1 MSSPL
6 PKPLRTQLENT
17 VKTAREVA
25 EQAAC
30 AALAQ
35 LAVGEAKAPGYLT
48 DDLKVLR
55 RRLRAHGRAL
65 GDAKHQDDTQEVRR
79 LVWEAAYEHWH
90 RMLFARY
97 LAENGL
103 LLWEPGAPVSLD
115 DCRDLV
121 DQHPDLALGAKSQ
134 WDLAGR
140 LAARMLPQVFKPHS
154 PVFEL
159 TFAPEHQRALERL
172 LAELPFDVFQASD
185 SLGWVYQFWQA
196 QRKDEVNASEV
207 KIGADE
213 LPAVT
218 QLFTEP
224 YMVDFLLHNSLGA
237 WWAARRLSPDD
248 RRDAETEDALRR
260 KAAIPGV
267 SLEYL
272 RFVRA
277 SACDCACACVAS
289 ASSPGDPQAAG
300 TEWSGQDG
308 LTTQNAPPPPADA
321 SACVGVCV
329 ARASSPG
336 NPQTAGTE
344 WSGQDGLTTQGAPPL
359 PADASACACVCVASA
374 SSPGNPQTAGTE
386 WSGQDG
392 LTTPAPPHVLMDEQ
406 TLSIGHG
413 EHLPHWTCNGAVYHI
428 VFRLADSIPQ
438 SKLDQWGEPPSC
450 KEPGQ
455 QTDQAQQEARY
466 RRTKEIDTWLDSGH
480 GAAHL
485 RQPAIAEIVANTL
498 KYFDGDR
505 YRLHAWCVMPN
516 HVHVIVEPLGDNP
529 LSKIIHSWKSF
540 TANSIN
546 RRLGLSGALWQA
558 DAYNHI
564 IRTQEEYEYQVRYV
578 WHNPDKANIPD
589 WPWRWTAACVVRASS
604 PDHPPAASAEL
615 SGQDGLTTQPQP
627 RYWTPAAGAFAGW
640 PDSLKDFKLLD
651 PCCGSGHFLV
661 AAFLLLVPMRMAAE
675 GLSAREAVDAVL
687 ADNLHGLELDAR
699 CVEIAV
705 FALALAAWRFPDEH
719 GDPLGV
725 RAEMPAPNVACCGL
739 KVAASAKD
747 WEALVPDSQPNAA
760 LLRQELR
767 LLHASFAEAPL
778 LGSLLDP
785 ARGLKDDLFKSSFD
799 DLKGLLELALA
810 TETPAALRGPGQE
823 LSDDAWDL
831 ALNARGLLAAARL
844 LDDRYHLVITNVP
857 YLARGKHTDELNRY
871 CNKHYHAARHDL
883 AAVFVERCHELCFDG
898 GAFCVVSPQNW
909 WFLTSYA
916 KFRQWLMRNVSFQFV
931 VALGEEAWESF
942 GNRGPLATLL
952 IAVECRK
959 SPASSIFFGLDAR
972 KFESIKKKTEHLE
985 FGRVFELDQT
995 QQLANPDARLLLEK
1009 AGEGAL
1015 INTIADFGKGSTTGD
1030 RPRFLRG
1037 FWELRFLSKLNA
1049 KWLDSPTTG
1058 DIWSGRESVTT
1069 VQLGNE
1075 DLQKQLGCW
1084 LRGHELWGRLGL
1096 AVNKMRSLEPF
1107 VYKGEVFDDN
1117 IGIVAPRNPDH
1128 LPALWAFVQSG
1139 EYVREIRKI
1148 DQKVNVTAATLT
1160 KVPFELAR
1168 WQQIAAERYPTGL
1181 PKPYSDDPTQWL
1193 FHGHP
1198 QPATDPLQVAVARL
1212 LGYRWPAETDPEME
1226 LSDEARAW
1234 IARCE
1239 ALAGHVDDDGIVC
1252 LSSVRG
1258 EKSAHERLV
1267 DLLIAA
1273 WETVEPGSW
1282 KPSILSKLLAD
1293 ADSAGRSLDVW
1304 LRDKF
1309 FEQHARRFHHR
1320 PLIWHIWDGLKDGFG
1335 ALVNYHKLDAR
1346 NLERLIHTYLGDW
1359 TRQQEAG
1366 VRDGVDGA
1374 QTRLAAALDLKRRLE
1389 LILEGEFDGKVGYD
1403 IFVRWKPLAE
1413 QSSGWKPDL
1422 NDGVRLNIRPFMTA
1436 GVLRH
1441 NKKPKLNISWDK
1453 DRGKD
1458 VESAPWYGVFKGERI
1473 NDHHLTLAEK
1483 TAAREKSP

>member
-6 PKPLRTQLENT
+6 PKPLRTQLEST
-17 VKTAREVA
+17 VKSARDLA
-25 EQAAC
+25 EQAAR

-35 LAVGEAKAPGYLT
+35 LAVGEAKAPDYLT
-48 DDLKVLR
+48 ADLKALR

-65 GDAKHQDDTQEVRR
+65 GDVKQQDDTQEVRR

-90 RMLFARY
+90 RMLFARF

-115 DCRDLV
+115 DCRDMV
-121 DQHPDLALGAKSQ
+121 DHHPELALGAKSQ
-134 WDLAGR
+134 WELAGR

-154 PVFEL
+154 PAFEL

-172 LAELPFDVFQASD
+172 LADLTAEVFQASD

-196 QRKDEVNASEV
+196 KRKDEVNASEV

-218 QLFTEP
+218 QLFTES

-248 RRDAETEDALRR
+248 LCDAETEDALRR
-260 KAAIPGV
+260 KVAIPGV
-267 SLEYL
+267 PLEYL

-277 SACDCACACVAS
+277 PACDCDYVVR
-289 ASSPGDPQAAG
+289 ASSPDDSHAAG
-300 TEWSGQDG
+300 TDSSGQDG
-308 LTTQNAPPPPADA
+308 LTTI
-321 SACVGVCV
+321 
-329 ARASSPG
+329 R
-336 NPQTAGTE
+336 
-344 WSGQDGLTTQGAPPL
+344 
-359 PADASACACVCVASA
+359 
-374 SSPGNPQTAGTE
+374 
-386 WSGQDG
+386 
-392 LTTPAPPHVLMDEQ
+392 MDEQ
-406 TLSIGHG
+406 TLAIGHG

-428 VFRLADSIPQ
+428 VCRLADAIPQ
-438 SKLDQWGEPPSC
+438 SKLDQWAAPLSRE
-450 KEPGQ
+450 EPGQ

-466 RRTKEIDTWLDSGH
+466 RRFKEIDTWLDSGY
-480 GAAHL
+480 GASHL
-485 RQPAIAEIVANTL
+485 RQPAIAEIVANAL

-540 TANSIN
+540 TANAIN

-564 IRTQEEYEYQVRYV
+564 IRTHKEYEYQVRYV
-578 WHNPDKANIPD
+578 WHNPDKANIPN
-589 WPWRWTAACVVRASS
+589 WPWRWTADCVVRASS
-604 PDHPPAASAEL
+604 PDDPPAAGTQSSGQDGLTTQGACAYVVRASSPDDPQAARTEL
-615 SGQDGLTTQPQP
+615 SGQDGLTTQNTASACAYAGVVRASSPDNPQAAGTESSGQDGLTTQQP
-627 RYWTPAAGAFAGW
+627 RCWTPAAGAFEGW
-640 PDSLKDFKLLD
+640 PDTLKAFKLLD

-675 GLSAREAVDAVL
+675 GLNARDAVDAVL

-725 RAEMPAPNVACCGL
+725 RADMPAPNIACCGL

-767 LLHASFAEAPL
+767 LLHAGFAQAPL

-785 ARGLKDDLFKSSFD
+785 ARSLKDDLFKSSFD

-810 TETPAALRGPGQE
+810 AETPTTRWGTGQE
-823 LSDDAWDL
+823 LNDDAWDL
-831 ALNARGLLAAARL
+831 ALTARGLLDAARL
-844 LDDRYHLVITNVP
+844 LDARYHLVITNVP
-857 YLARGKHTDELNRY
+857 YLARGKQHEALKAY
-871 CNKHYHAARHDL
+871 CDTHYPESKTDL
-883 AAVFVERCHELCFDG
+883 ATVFLERGIELCVANG
-898 GAFCVVSPQNW
+898 SLAVVSPQNW
-909 WFLTSYA
+909 WFLGGYQ
-916 KFRQWLMRNVSFQFV
+916 KFRVTLLELVSIELL
-931 VALGEEAWESF
+931 VALGEEAWQHF
-942 GNRGPLATLL
+942 GDRGPLATLTL
-952 IAVECRK
+952 ISKRKPSSAQMASGIDTLLRK
-959 SPASSIFFGLDAR
+959 SIEEKAELLRSQGPPQRLLQAGLR
-972 KFESIKKKTEHLE
+972 
-985 FGRVFELDQT
+985 
-995 QQLANPDARLLLEK
+995 ANPDSRIAFVEITAELLSK
-1009 AGEGAL
+1009 H
-1015 INTIADFGKGSTTGD
+1015 ADSFKGMSTGD
-1030 RPRFLRG
+1030 LNRFIHE
-1037 FWELRFLSKLNA
+1037 FWEVPGKDADWVNFQGTPEESCLHGGRSQILRWEGGTGDMVQQPSCYVKGGRAWGRKGVFLS
-1049 KWLDSPTTG
+1049 
-1058 DIWSGRESVTT
+1058 
-1069 VQLGNE
+1069 Q
-1075 DLQKQLGCW
+1075 
-1084 LRGHELWGRLGL
+1084 
-1096 AVNKMRSLEPF
+1096 MRSL
-1107 VYKGEVFDDN
+1107 
-1117 IGIVAPRNPDH
+1117 
-1128 LPALWAFVQSG
+1128 
-1139 EYVREIRKI
+1139 
-1148 DQKVNVTAATLT
+1148 AATLYEGQHFDENGAAIVPDSPENIAAIFT
-1160 KVPFELAR
+1160 FLSSPEYRVAVKAIDAAVKVTNKTLIKVPFDLDR
-1168 WQQIAAERYPTGL
+1168 WKSAAQKIYPHGL

-1198 QPATDPLQVAVARL
+1198 QPATDPLQVAAARL
-1212 LGYRWPAETDPEME
+1212 LGYRWPAETDAEME

-1234 IARCE
+1234 ITRCE

-1252 LSSVRG
+1252 LSCVRG
-1258 EKSAHERLV
+1258 EPPAHDRLLA
-1267 DLLIAA
+1267 LLIAA

-1282 KPSILSKLLAD
+1282 RPSILAKLLAD
-1293 ADSAGRSLDVW
+1293 SDCAGKDLEVW

-1309 FEQHARRFHHR
+1309 FAQHARRFQHR
-1320 PLIWHIWDGLKDGFG
+1320 PFIWHVWDGLKDGFG
-1335 ALVNYHKLDAR
+1335 ALVNYHRLNAR

-1359 TRQQEAG
+1359 IRQQEAG
-1366 VRDGVDGA
+1366 VRDAVDGA
-1374 QTRLAAALDLKRRLE
+1374 QTRLAAAQDLKRRLE

-1403 IFVRWKPLAE
+1403 IFVRWKPLSE
-1413 QSSGWKPDL
+1413 QPSGWNPDL
-1422 NDGVRLNIRPFMTA
+1422 NDGVRMNIRPFMTA

-1441 NKKPKLNISWDK
+1441 NKKPKLNIGWDK

-1458 VESAPWYGVFKGERI
+1458 VASAPWYAVFKGERI

-1483 TAAREKSP
+1483 AATRGASS